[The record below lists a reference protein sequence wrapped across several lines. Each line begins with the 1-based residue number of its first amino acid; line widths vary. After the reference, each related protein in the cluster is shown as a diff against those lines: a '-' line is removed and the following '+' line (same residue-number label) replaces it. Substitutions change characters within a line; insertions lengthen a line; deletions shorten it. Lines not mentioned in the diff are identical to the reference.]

1 MAMIGAASRERGRGA
16 AIPIGLFRIQ
26 PSRGWIGLNWRELW
40 KHRELLYFLVWR
52 DLKVRYKQTVLG
64 AAWAI
69 IQPLATMLVFTLFFG
84 RLAKMPSDGLPY
96 PLFCYTALVPW
107 TLFVTGLGDSANS
120 LVASSRLIKKV
131 YFPRLIIPLAT
142 VLAKLVDFCLAFAV
156 LVGMMV
162 YYEIAPSLSWLG
174 IPFFIML
181 ALTVSLGT
189 GLWLSALNV
198 EFRDVRYVLPFIA
211 QFWMLATP
219 IGYPSS
225 LVPEPWRTVY
235 GVNAMVSVV
244 DGFRSALLG
253 APAPSVLTVAVS
265 SVTALAVLASGVF
278 YFRRMEKTFAD
289 IV

>member
-1 MAMIGAASRERGRGA
+1 
-16 AIPIGLFRIQ
+16 
-26 PSRGWIGLNWRELW
+26 
-40 KHRELLYFLVWR
+40 
-52 DLKVRYKQTVLG
+52 VLG

-84 RLAKMPSDGLPY
+84 RLARMPSDGLPY
-96 PLFCYTALVPW
+96 PLFSYTALVPW

-120 LVASSRLIKKV
+120 LVASSRIIKKV

-142 VLAKLVDFCLAFAV
+142 VLAKLVDFCLAFGV

-162 YYEIAPSLSWLG
+162 YYEIVPSLSWLW

-253 APAPSVLTVAVS
+253 APRHRCSPSRCRA
-265 SVTALAVLASGVF
+265 
-278 YFRRMEKTFAD
+278 
-289 IV
+289 